1 MLGFGFQGTLRL
13 MWPVFVLATCS
24 LQVEQGALE
33 KSSERGWLVP
43 GPRPVPQEGECYAHN
58 LKEFKRNPKG
68 VNVSWCRGLNTHG
81 TSNFREIRESWEKTL
96 PPNRN
101 APLQEYDCVTQ
112 TISQFGSV
120 VPSYNTTRCRKL
132 EDSSRDTAG
141 IPETSRD

>member
-1 MLGFGFQGTLRL
+1 MRLGFEFQGALRL

-24 LQVEQGALE
+24 LQVEKGALE
-33 KSSERGWLVP
+33 KSSGRGRLVP
-43 GPRPVPQEGECYAHN
+43 SPRPVPQEGECYARN

-68 VNVSWCRGLNTHG
+68 VDVSWCRGLNAQG
-81 TSNFREIRESWEKTL
+81 TSKFQEMRESWEKTL

-132 EDSSRDTAG
+132 EDSS
-141 IPETSRD
+141 